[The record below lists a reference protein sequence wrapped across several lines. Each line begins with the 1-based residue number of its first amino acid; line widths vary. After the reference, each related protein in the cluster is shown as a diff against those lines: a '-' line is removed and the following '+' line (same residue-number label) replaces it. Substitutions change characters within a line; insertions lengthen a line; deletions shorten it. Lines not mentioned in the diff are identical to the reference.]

1 MLLYT
6 LNACHLEN
14 SLHNNTLQLDEWL
27 TFHPTTDGTWGK
39 CNGFS
44 IRTWLVQKPYCI
56 RVPLQLW
63 PWHKVTKDVQA
74 VPYSFMHQ
82 LYIQRMFL
90 AGQHSEWSI
99 IVLFSALVWVTC
111 LLMISQAEPG
121 VVCLSENSEN
131 LKWLWSSSKKLSSIK
146 LWGDSSGTINRQQII
161 AHITAWG

>member
-1 MLLYT
+1 MHVIWKTLCITTHCSWMNGLLSIQQQT
-6 LNACHLEN
+6 EHGENAMASPSERGLYR
-14 SLHNNTLQLDEWL
+14 SLIVFECL
-27 TFHPTTDGTWGK
+27 
-39 CNGFS
+39 CNCG
-44 IRTWLVQKPYCI
+44 
-56 RVPLQLW
+56 

-82 LYIQRMFL
+82 LYIQRMFS
-90 AGQHSEWSI
+90 ARQHSDWSI